1 MDLVVG
7 ISIGIALALAV
18 AFFVIRRHRR
28 TLPKIGVWPA
38 VNNLNSLG
46 KDESP
51 LKISNRGKSGAHQVV
66 VSLRIRNTMFEFD
79 EIQSLAP
86 DNELSLTWRERVGH
100 FKLEELGI
108 TANWLRTAVRTAVLD
123 AHSEL
128 RIPLAINYQDDRGV
142 ERTAFQVLHC
152 DEQMRIRITD
162 S

>member
-1 MDLVVG
+1 MVG

-18 AFFVIRRHRR
+18 TFFVLRNGRR
-28 TLPKIGVWPA
+28 TMPKIGVRPT
-38 VNNLNSLG
+38 VTNLNSLG

-51 LKISNRGKSGAHQVV
+51 LAISNRGRSGAHQVV
-66 VSLRIRNTMFEFD
+66 VSMRIRNTTFEFD
-79 EIQSLAP
+79 EIDSLAP
-86 DNELSLTWRERVGH
+86 ENESSLTWRARVGH

-123 AHSEL
+123 GRGEL
-128 RIPLAINYQDDRGV
+128 RIPLAIHYHDDSGV